1 MLFLDENTNCSPEG
15 FLQHQMPLFDAQFY
29 SCLYGRAS
37 YLVVGLLL
45 WQHCQRA
52 ASPWDVLSTEN
63 SKPQFTGRAAAVIA
77 LIVHL
82 LMRGVWTWCEI
93 QGESQGSRGNVLW
106 IYTPPPSSVKS
117 SFHLHRQRNTP
128 KLHQSVQLE
137 CSLMYLYTFF
147 KR

>member
-82 LMRGVWTWCEI
+82 LMRCVWTWCEI

-106 IYTPPPSSVKS
+106 IYTPPPQLCEIVLSPPQTEKHTKASPISSVRMLFNVS
-117 SFHLHRQRNTP
+117 I
-128 KLHQSVQLE
+128 
-137 CSLMYLYTFF
+137 YLF
-147 KR
+147 